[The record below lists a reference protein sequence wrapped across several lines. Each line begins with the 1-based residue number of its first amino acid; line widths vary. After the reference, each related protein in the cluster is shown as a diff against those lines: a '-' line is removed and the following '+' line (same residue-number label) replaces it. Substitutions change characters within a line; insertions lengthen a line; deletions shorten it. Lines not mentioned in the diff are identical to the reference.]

1 MTSKSEARKS
11 GLRLAFEEMDKKCN
25 GKVTIEQLRKAQE
38 DNGCEWDLLD
48 EARFKLIDTDEDGK
62 IALNGTVQKS
72 KPQFKNYNFYSLIS
86 FQNGSMH
93 GKVANC
99 TNAAAYKFK
108 MIEIDTQK
116 KSQKIFEN
124 SNETFCL

>member
-25 GKVTIEQLRKAQE
+25 GKVTLEQLRKAQE

-62 IALNGTVQKS
+62 IALNGTLQKS
-72 KPQFKNYNFYSLIS
+72 KPQFK
-86 FQNGSMH
+86 
-93 GKVANC
+93 
-99 TNAAAYKFK
+99 KF
-108 MIEIDTQK
+108 
-116 KSQKIFEN
+116 
-124 SNETFCL
+124 ETFQTISASKG